1 VCTLVVAFRH
11 LQDRPVVVLANRDE
25 RLDRPA
31 APPSRWP
38 GEPFVAPRDLA
49 AGGTWLG
56 VTDAGM
62 FVGIT
67 NRMGVP
73 KDDARKSR
81 GELVVNA
88 LRASSARALHASL
101 STLAPHVYNAFHLLY
116 VDERDVFVTWSDG
129 ERVQQLT
136 LGPGVHVVTE
146 RSLGA
151 NDEGRT
157 EAILARLEALGPA
170 PSDEALT
177 ELLRHHGD
185 PPLHG
190 TCVHLP
196 EHGYGTRSSMVLVG
210 RADATR
216 PHMRF
221 ADGKPCVTPYVDIP
235 L

>member
-1 VCTLVVAFRH
+1 MCTLIVGFRH
-11 LQDRPVVVLANRDE
+11 FTGRPLVVLANRDE

-56 VTDAGM
+56 LTGGGM

-73 KDDARKSR
+73 NDATRRSR
-81 GELVVNA
+81 GELVVRA
-88 LRASSARALHASL
+88 LRAASARALHASL
-101 STLAPHVYNAFHLLY
+101 AGLDPLLYNAFHLLY
-116 VDERDVFVTWSDG
+116 VDRDDVFVTWSDG
-129 ERVQQLT
+129 ATVRQAT
-136 LGPGVHVVTE
+136 LGPGVNVVTE

-157 EAILARLEALGPA
+157 EAILARLGALGPA
-170 PSDEALT
+170 ADDEALAET
-177 ELLRHHGD
+177 MRHHAE
-185 PPLHG
+185 PPLLG

-196 EHGYGTRSSMVLVG
+196 EHGYGTRSSTVLVVG
-210 RADATR
+210 EKGTR
-216 PHMRF
+216 VRF
-221 ADGKPCVTPYVDIP
+221 ADGKPCVTPYVDVA
-235 L
+235 LA